1 MAKKVKKKELGLG
14 IRALLGNV
22 EEEAAKD
29 QEKVVRELS
38 HNIAMIPLEEIE
50 ANPYQPRNAFD
61 EEALRELAES
71 IQVHGLI
78 QPVTVR
84 RLNPHAYQL
93 ISGERRLRA
102 SREAGLKEIPAY
114 VRLANDQEMLEMAL
128 VENIQR
134 QDLNPVEIAITYQRL
149 KEECGLTDAKLAER
163 VGKSRATVTNQMR
176 LLNLPPNVQEG
187 LRNRL
192 ITTGHAKAL
201 LGIEKD
207 YGLLNALYRE
217 TIEKGLSVRALERLV
232 DTYKTPRQKSPK
244 DKPSLPPSYEN
255 AQQDLRNFFGT
266 RRLRLKMGKGGKGQI
281 VIPFQS
287 DDELNRLLDRIE
299 E

>member
-14 IRALLGNV
+14 IRALLSNV
-22 EEEAAKD
+22 DETDVEN

-38 HNIAMIPLEEIE
+38 HTTAMIPVQDIE
-50 ANPYQPRNAFD
+50 ANPFQPRNAFD
-61 EEALRELAES
+61 EEALQELTES
-71 IQVHGLI
+71 IKVHGVI
-78 QPVTVR
+78 QPITVR
-84 RLNPHAYQL
+84 RLGPDAYQL

-102 SREAGLKEIPAY
+102 SREAGLEKIPAY
-114 VRLANDQEMLEMAL
+114 IRLANDQEMLEMAL

-134 QDLNPVEIAITYQRL
+134 QDLNPVEIGITYQRL

-176 LLNLPPNVQEG
+176 LLNLPPNVQDG

-201 LGIEKD
+201 LGLEKD

-217 TIEKGLSVRALERLV
+217 TIEKDLSVRALEHLV
-232 DTYKTPRQKSPK
+232 DSYKTPRPK
-244 DKPSLPPSYEN
+244 TAKNQPSLPQAYES
-255 AQQDLRNFFGT
+255 AQQDLRTFFGT
-266 RRLRLKMGKGGKGQI
+266 RRLRIKVGKQGKGQI
-281 VIPFQS
+281 VIPFAS
-287 DDELNRLLDRIE
+287 NDELNQLLDRIE